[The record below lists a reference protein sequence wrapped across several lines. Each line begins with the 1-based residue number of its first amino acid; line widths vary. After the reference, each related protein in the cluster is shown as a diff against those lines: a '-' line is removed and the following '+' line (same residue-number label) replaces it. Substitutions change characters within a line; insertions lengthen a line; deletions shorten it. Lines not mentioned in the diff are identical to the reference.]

1 MGPDKNELLI
11 VPNSEITLEVT
22 NPETLERSIE
32 AIHVPL
38 SNLLKSANLPTEDI
52 LMPVQERKKV
62 LMNLSSVLEHLPIA
76 QRINASINPHRKL
89 QIVLTWTTDDIT
101 LQESKI

>member
-38 SNLLKSANLPTEDI
+38 SNLLKSAF
-52 LMPVQERKKV
+52 
-62 LMNLSSVLEHLPIA
+62 
-76 QRINASINPHRKL
+76 RIPHTRGG
-89 QIVLTWTTDDIT
+89 
-101 LQESKI
+101 EPS

>member
-32 AIHVPL
+32 AIR
-38 SNLLKSANLPTEDI
+38 NCTITERATRRTEKCI
-52 LMPVQERKKV
+52 YNKNSTSRTVGCYL
-62 LMNLSSVLEHLPIA
+62 
-76 QRINASINPHRKL
+76 
-89 QIVLTWTTDDIT
+89 
-101 LQESKI
+101 